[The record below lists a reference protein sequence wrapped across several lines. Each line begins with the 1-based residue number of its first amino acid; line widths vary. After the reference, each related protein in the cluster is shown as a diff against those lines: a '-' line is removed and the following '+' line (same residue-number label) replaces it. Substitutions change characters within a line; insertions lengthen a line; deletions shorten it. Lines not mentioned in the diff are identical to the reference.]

1 MLKHDS
7 TLLGNSCKTIVFNF
21 VKISQTDG
29 IIKEKS
35 CGANNKHFTE
45 IDFKLSREKEILS
58 KTKERCYDDKME
70 FYMIEKMFN

>member
-21 VKISQTDG
+21 VKISQTNGIIG

-35 CGANNKHFTE
+35 
-45 IDFKLSREKEILS
+45 LWSEKY
-58 KTKERCYDDKME
+58 T
-70 FYMIEKMFN
+70 FYRN